1 MSRAGAREGVSLV
14 ESLMGMALFVVLM
27 APVMDLF
34 ITANRVSFSANRL
47 LEVTLYGQSILE
59 AIEATDH
66 SAFHEL
72 LDGFPPQLVPGQE
85 FEIHS
90 HGMDEASIPQLPQEP
105 GSVSSSEPV
114 DVFSILNKGPPMSY
128 RVGVKATLHGID
140 GGHYGARVELTF
152 HRLPEDPDTLYTLR
166 LQGTVTRRRP

>member
-1 MSRAGAREGVSLV
+1 
-14 ESLMGMALFVVLM
+14 MGMALFVVLM

-66 SAFHEL
+66 AAFPAMV
-72 LDGFPPQLVPGQE
+72 DNFPAQLTPGQE

-90 HGMDEASIPQLPQEP
+90 HGMDEVSIPHLPQEEAP
-105 GSVSSSEPV
+105 DAPPAPV
-114 DVFSILNKGPPMSY
+114 DVFTILDKGPPMPY
-128 RVGVKATLHGID
+128 RVGVKATLQGIE

-152 HRLPEDPDTLYTLR
+152 HRLPDDPDTLYTLR
-166 LQGTVTRRRP
+166 LQGTITRRRP